1 MQQRS
6 NTTYNRTTK
15 GQFSYQ
21 FKESNAMNKD
31 QHDFILSNK
40 FEYGYDKNGGRRYAS
55 QSTTQ
60 KLQFEQSEISKIIE
74 KDVPVNFNQSLINKA
89 NDTKANFNIKPE
101 QSLENSASKQIG
113 DHQNSFVKNKID
125 QNDLRISHL
134 PFKNN
139 IGSES

>member
-55 QSTTQ
+55 QNTT
-60 KLQFEQSEISKIIE
+60 
-74 KDVPVNFNQSLINKA
+74 
-89 NDTKANFNIKPE
+89 
-101 QSLENSASKQIG
+101 
-113 DHQNSFVKNKID
+113 
-125 QNDLRISHL
+125 
-134 PFKNN
+134 
-139 IGSES
+139 